1 MVKTDSNK
9 PKRKKAGGRPK
20 GGLNKK
26 TVVCNFIRDIMLPTI
41 ARNNKCTNPVDGLV
55 KFLKKPP
62 EEITPQEQWFMKFT
76 IELMGTTQ
84 TPQEISE
91 SALKAEQ
98 IRANALAQGEQAGGG
113 STTNIMMSP
122 SFPMGNAVEQLPV
135 IDVEVEEPKKLP
147 EPKLAKQIPVDE
159 DDPL

>member
-1 MVKTDSNK
+1 MAKTDSNK
-9 PKRKKAGGRPK
+9 PVRKKAGGRAK

-26 TVVCNFIRDIMLPTI
+26 TVVCNFIKDIMLPTI

-98 IRANALAQGEQAGGG
+98 IRANALAQGEQTGGG
-113 STTNIMMSP
+113 STTNILLGGLP
-122 SFPMGNAVEQLPV
+122 VKQLEQSSV
-135 IDVEVEEPKKLP
+135 IDVECEEPKKLP
-147 EPKLAKQIPVDE
+147 KPVKQIPAEE
-159 DDPL
+159 DDPI